1 MPNKAYLIVYD
12 GKNILIGQGGKSG
25 FKKVER
31 QGYHLPGGSY
41 ESDPISAVIRELQ
54 EETGIDLEE
63 SQIDEESIQIVDSGF
78 TINFYIANVDSVET
92 LVKDFER
99 PDVTNPYDEPFESL
113 LSLRSKDSW
122 ENENFSEEFKTDWF
136 RLGLAAAKDRIDP
149 K

>member
-12 GKNILIGQGGKSG
+12 GTNILIGQGGKSG
-25 FKKVER
+25 YKKVER

-41 ESDPISAVIRELQ
+41 ETDPIRAVIRELK
-54 EETGIDLEE
+54 EETGIDLDE
-63 SQIDEESIQIVDSGF
+63 SQIEEEAIQISDAGF

-92 LVKDFER
+92 LVDKFER

-122 ENENFSEEFKTDWF
+122 ENENFSEEFNTDWF
-136 RLGLAAAKDRIDP
+136 KLGLTAAKDRIDP
-149 K
+149 Q